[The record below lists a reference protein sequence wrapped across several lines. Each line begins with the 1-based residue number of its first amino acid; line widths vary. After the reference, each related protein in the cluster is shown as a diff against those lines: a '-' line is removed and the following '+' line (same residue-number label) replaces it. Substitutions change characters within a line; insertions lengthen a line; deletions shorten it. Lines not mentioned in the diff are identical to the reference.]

1 MSTTTNSVDDI
12 QLHEGQLVTL
22 PDAFLEAI
30 LSANPVELDYIR
42 TFLRLALLQVSHQ
55 CNTFAIAACLPQD
68 VLLLIFEHAVE
79 LKSSTFPRVLS
90 QVCRRWRA
98 IILEDPLLWRNA
110 LNFTDPC
117 KWSCE
122 VLTQTKEVP
131 LWIYVNQHDFTEDYG
146 ENITLNASLVT
157 GNHFSRCAILDL
169 EGHSGEIEEILESI
183 NTDDGAPLLHLLSI
197 RNISCSIREHLSNV
211 PDRLLKTSMPRLK
224 SLCLERCVF
233 SWDAIHNGIA
243 SQSRFLTSLCI
254 SNVHDVTLATTLSQ
268 LYLVLQSFPLL
279 QHLQLQDAI
288 VVTTSD
294 HGITPVTLH
303 DLSSLR
309 IRTSIDACTV
319 FLAVIHMP
327 SLIDLVVI
335 ANAVPESSPGCI
347 GELMA
352 GIQVTAPCSS
362 YRSLGIVHNRG
373 CLAVQLGHGR
383 ASKPVVEMV
392 FRNWARQL
400 PGDHFSEIVTNM
412 KVIQSLRSMQ
422 ELHVSL
428 PYSVE
433 GQIAPDAWKQFF
445 RHFDRISDIHLG
457 AQPPALLLRTL
468 YQDAHTARLECSGG
482 SLLLLPSL
490 VQISSTPICG
500 FRVFVNMIAELRASM
515 VDSPATRA
523 LLQQC
528 ANDRYSDLDAVRHQI
543 IAWASSAGDA
553 DIPEW
558 VTMVE
563 SLEDESSIGDVEN

>member
-30 LSANPVELDYIR
+30 L
-42 TFLRLALLQVSHQ
+42 LALLQVSHQ

-122 VLTQTKEVP
+122 VLTRTKEVP

-146 ENITLNASLVT
+146 ENITLNA
-157 GNHFSRCAILDL
+157 NAAILDL

-197 RNISCSIREHLSNV
+197 RNISF

-254 SNVHDVTLATTLSQ
+254 SNVHD
-268 LYLVLQSFPLL
+268 SFPLL

-335 ANAVPESSPGCI
+335 ANA
-347 GELMA
+347 LMA

-373 CLAVQLGHGR
+373 CL

-428 PYSVE
+428 PSL
-433 GQIAPDAWKQFF
+433 PDAWKQFF

-457 AQPPALLLRTL
+457 AQPPAF
-468 YQDAHTARLECSGG
+468 GG